1 MAAFRIDLIYIGSIF
16 TSAGAEWV
24 VKNKL
29 ILSGIR
35 HNIFEKSQYLVVAG
49 LTGPLLE
56 LVGEGG
62 VAEAVVDQLDI
73 AHFVVH
79 VLPNH
84 IRLPELKQVL

>member
-1 MAAFRIDLIYIGSIF
+1 MLARNGWYKIN
-16 TSAGAEWV
+16 ENCQ
-24 VKNKL
+24 KQ
-29 ILSGIR
+29 
-35 HNIFEKSQYLVVAG
+35 NIFESPYLVVAG

-73 AHFVVH
+73 AHFVVY